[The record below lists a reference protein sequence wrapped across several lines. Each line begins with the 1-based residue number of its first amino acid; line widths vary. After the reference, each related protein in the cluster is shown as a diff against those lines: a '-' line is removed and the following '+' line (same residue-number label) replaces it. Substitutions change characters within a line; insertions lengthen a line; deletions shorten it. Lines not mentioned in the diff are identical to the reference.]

1 MSRVAPCPRISIFRR
16 IHALGTSTAL
26 RFMLLVHILRYP
38 SRSASI
44 IAISDLIMTLTL
56 FLCFSACL
64 CAHIAPQLSLLGS
77 HLALSK
83 AFTGNST
90 THVTMF
96 RSIKGRKHLAPRS
109 FQLQLQHSSSSLV
122 LNPTQITIYPAISKA
137 PTLNDDIVQ
146 FPSFS

>member
-1 MSRVAPCPRISIFRR
+1 MMSRVAPCPRISIFRR

-77 HLALSK
+77 HLAHFK
-83 AFTGNST
+83 GVHRKQYNPCHYVQIYKGPQAFGSP
-90 THVTMF
+90 F
-96 RSIKGRKHLAPRS
+96 FPAPVATL
-109 FQLQLQHSSSSLV
+109 LQFFG
-122 LNPTQITIYPAISKA
+122 A
-137 PTLNDDIVQ
+137 
-146 FPSFS
+146 